1 MACPFAQLSPL
12 VLLSLIALFFQFG
25 ASFFLPKPL
34 AASLHRGRALAGEE
48 S

>member
-34 AASLHRGRALAGEE
+34 AASFHRGRALAGEK